1 MGIRCIELLPA
12 AVPEWE
18 HNCPCTFTTYIVR
31 FEDQPPYAISY
42 QRTYEFNDYQLLAAY
57 LSAHRTTINGSALC
71 VALAVTERD

>member
-1 MGIRCIELLPA
+1 MGIRCIEVLPA

-42 QRTYEFNDYQLLAAY
+42 QRTYEFNDY
-57 LSAHRTTINGSALC
+57 
-71 VALAVTERD
+71 